1 VNGFNGMEITM
12 RFIRLGKESAA
23 CRPGL
28 KEAWSVCISSGK
40 HRMLWQQRAFTGNV
54 LEVMRLRAACVT

>member
-28 KEAWSVCISSGK
+28 KEACGISSGK